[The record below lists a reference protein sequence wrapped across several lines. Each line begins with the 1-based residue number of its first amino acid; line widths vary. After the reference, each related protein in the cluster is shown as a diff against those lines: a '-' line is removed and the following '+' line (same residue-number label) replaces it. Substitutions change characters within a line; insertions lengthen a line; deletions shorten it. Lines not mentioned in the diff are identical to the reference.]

1 MKKIILTMIFIF
13 VMGSAM
19 GCQKQEEQA
28 PQPVSEEKTVT
39 TAEVT
44 EEDSSTDSTE
54 ESQTENTPAIEV
66 EGKDEDLNGQGTAEA
81 DQSGAGNKAD
91 DGESTDSDAAPQS
104 YYGKWKVTQYY
115 AAYITALSTEEMNA
129 QIGTECEY
137 GADTFISGGK
147 ELDSPQYSE
156 SEEKKADF
164 EADYQGQPT
173 FEIMGITADAVKQ
186 ISIDNSYD
194 FGSMFYVKD
203 ANTII
208 IIYEG
213 VFFEAVR
220 E

>member
-1 MKKIILTMIFIF
+1 MKKIVLTMILIF
-13 VMGSAM
+13 VMGSVM
-19 GCQKQEEQA
+19 GCQKQEEQT
-28 PQPVSEEKTVT
+28 PQTVSEEKAAT
-39 TAEVT
+39 TEEVT
-44 EEDSSTDSTE
+44 EEASSTESTE
-54 ESQTENTPAIEV
+54 ESQTENAPAIEV
-66 EGKDEDLNGQGTAEA
+66 GGKDGDLNGQGTAET

-91 DGESTDSDAAPQS
+91 DGKSTDSDAAAQS

-147 ELDSPQYSE
+147 KLDSPQYSE
-156 SEEKKADF
+156 SEETKADF

-173 FEIMGITADAVKQ
+173 FELMGITVDAVKQ

-203 ANTII
+203 DNTII

-213 VFFEAVR
+213 GFFEAVR